1 MSFPKGNSVNDGI
14 KKDEYLDEQIT
25 LKYPTVDKLMEVVK
39 KKGRGCMFFKRNLCH
54 FWNRL
59 LLLTPCDIINKLL
72 L

>member
-1 MSFPKGNSVNDGI
+1 MNDGI

-25 LKYPTVDKLMEVVK
+25 LKYPTVDKLMEVIK
-39 KKGRGCMFFKRNLCH
+39 KKGRGCMLFKRNLCH

-59 LLLTPCDIINKLL
+59 LLLTPCDIMNKLL